1 MSPEEDISSIIKQY
15 LSDSNIGKKLK
26 RYSIFNHWPEIV
38 GSEISSKTR
47 PEKLFKG
54 ILYISVASS
63 VWANEMSLM
72 SRKLVKEINKYIGED
87 IVRELRFKIQE

>member
-15 LSDSNIGKKLK
+15 LSGSGIGKKLK
-26 RYSIFNHWPEIV
+26 RYRIFNHWPEIV
-38 GSEISSKTR
+38 GQKISSKTK

-63 VWANEMSLM
+63 AWANEMSLM
-72 SRKLVKEINKYIGED
+72 SRRLVKEINKFIGED
-87 IVRELRFKIQE
+87 IVKELRFKIQE

>member
-1 MSPEEDISSIIKQY
+1 MSPEENISSIIKQY

-26 RYSIFNHWPEIV
+26 RYSVFNHWAEIV
-38 GSEISSKTR
+38 GSEISSKTK

-54 ILYISVASS
+54 ILYISVENSA
-63 VWANEMSLM
+63 WANEISLM
-72 SRKLVKEINKYIGED
+72 SRKLVKEINKFIGED